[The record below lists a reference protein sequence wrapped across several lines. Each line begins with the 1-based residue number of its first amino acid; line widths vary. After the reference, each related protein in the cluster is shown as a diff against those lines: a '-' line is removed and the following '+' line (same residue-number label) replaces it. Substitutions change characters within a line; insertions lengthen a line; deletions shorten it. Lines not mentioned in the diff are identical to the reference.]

1 MVIRAHTHLRGHRG
15 RGFAACCLAL
25 LTILGGAAGCS
36 SSKSSTS
43 AASGASLS
51 VAGGADRAAGST
63 GGAYPNGAVPNQ
75 AKGAAPAAPAAPS
88 APNSAA
94 PLPNAAA
101 GRSLVYTATL
111 TVRVKDVAAA
121 TAEAER
127 LASANA
133 GFVGD
138 EKSTS
143 GTVPNVAGITQSTV
157 TLRVPADKFD
167 SVLSQ
172 LGTGGTVEQQSRS
185 ASDVT
190 DQVVDT
196 GSRITSAEA
205 SIARIT
211 ELMKSASGLT
221 DVVSLEGE
229 LSRRE
234 ADLESLKARLASLQD
249 QVQLSTITVTYLVPE
264 APGTKPAVPKK
275 QNALQRGLHDGWVAF
290 VDVVKVLLIVVG
302 ALLPF
307 LVVAAVL
314 WWPVRRF
321 LTWRAAGYPQRV
333 SGRSRGAGVEG
344 PEAEGPGASHAP
356 EPLESQ
362 RASGERSSASAAA
375 DADGSR

>member
-15 RGFAACCLAL
+15 RGFADCCLAPL
-25 LTILGGAAGCS
+25 KSLGGAAGCS

-75 AKGAAPAAPAAPS
+75 AKGAAPAAPS

-211 ELMKSASGLT
+211 ELMKSASGLP

-249 QVQLSTITVTYLVPE
+249 QVQLSTIPVTYLVPE
-264 APGTKPAVPKK
+264 APGPQPVTPKS

-290 VDVVKVLLIVVG
+290 VDVVKVLLIVGG

-307 LVVAAVL
+307 LVVAAVF

-321 LTWRAAGYPQRV
+321 LAWRAAGYARRAP
-333 SGRSRGAGVEG
+333 GRPLAAGVSAADSSEL
-344 PEAEGPGASHAP
+344 PESE
-356 EPLESQ
+356 EPQ